1 MLNVLFVQIIFK
13 IMYRKRRKLLS
24 KLSENYKIKLVTF
37 CHCTLHVRV
46 MCEYLLIFTSI
57 EIDSLYILTQNLSYL
72 LWRQYGM

>member
-24 KLSENYKIKLVTF
+24 KLSENYKIKLVTLLYLT
-37 CHCTLHVRV
+37 CV

-72 LWRQYGM
+72 LWRQYMM

>member
-24 KLSENYKIKLVTF
+24 KLSENYKIKIS
-37 CHCTLHVRV
+37 HVLSLYLTCV

-72 LWRQYGM
+72 LWRQYMM